1 MSGSRAKAIW
11 GALAIAAL
19 LYPFLDNALEFR
31 IMPALCQ
38 IVIYLI
44 LAQGLNLVVGF
55 AGLLH
60 LGYAAFFAIGAFSM
74 AYLTSLQSPLAEH
87 FSWSFW
93 PALVGSSL
101 FTMLAGI
108 LLAWP
113 LLRLRGDYLAIVTM
127 GFGLMLDPILRNFD
141 DQTKAITGMS
151 GIASP
156 KFGSLVLDNQNVT
169 GWYYLLLL
177 GLTLSFALCYRIRH
191 SRLGRELRA
200 QREDPIAAAACG
212 ISVARAKLQ
221 VLAIAALIA
230 GFAGALYASY
240 IYTLNFAFPLDFNGS
255 IMVLA
260 MVILGGVGS
269 LPGALVGG
277 FTLGFLNLV
286 VTPNLIDWVNANVR
300 PGLVG
305 SLQGSPG
312 LLAVLEPFLD
322 LSKAQYLIFGGT
334 LVAMMLLRPQGLLP
348 EQRVRFPDRPEDVT
362 PTPPSGNSFQGPIL
376 QTSRLSRRFGG
387 LVAVNTVDYALN
399 NGVIASLIGPN
410 GAGKTTFFNLLV
422 GVYPPSDGS
431 VSFLG
436 QPLHGE
442 THRITRLGMTRTFQN
457 IRLFDHLSALENVL
471 LGQADSDPNST
482 LKELFSGARLD
493 QALADA
499 YECLDF
505 VGLSKE
511 AHLEARSLPYGH
523 QRLLE
528 IARALASDPKLL
540 LLDEPAAG
548 MNPSET
554 VALST
559 LIRRIRERGVTVL
572 LIEHDIRLVME
583 VSEVVT
589 VFDHGEKIA
598 EGTPAQV
605 SQDPKVIEAYL
616 GAPAEEAPAAA
627 PPGPTPKEA
636 QAAPPGPTPEEAQA
650 APTAPG
656 EEAQG

>member
-1 MSGSRAKAIW
+1 MKLQDPRSWVVIG
-11 GALAIAAL
+11 LLAL
-19 LYPFLDNALEFR
+19 LYPLLDAALGVR
-31 IMPALCQ
+31 MLPALCQ
-38 IVIYLI
+38 ILIYLM

-60 LGYAAFFAIGAFSM
+60 LGYAAFFAVGAFSM
-74 AYLTSLQSPLAEH
+74 AYLTSLQSPLAELL
-87 FSWSFW
+87 SWGFW
-93 PALVGSSL
+93 PSLLAASL
-101 FTMLAGI
+101 FTMAVGI

-127 GFGLMLDPILRNFD
+127 GFGLMIDPILRNFD
-141 DQTKAITGMS
+141 EQTMAITGMS

-156 KFGSLVLDNQNVT
+156 TFGSFVLDNQNVR
-169 GWYYLLLL
+169 GWYYLLLAAL
-177 GLTLSFALCYRIRH
+177 LLCFTLCYRIRH

-212 ISVARAKLQ
+212 ISLARAKLQ
-221 VLAIAALIA
+221 VLALAALIA

-269 LPGALVGG
+269 IPGALVGG

-286 VTPNLIDWVNANVR
+286 VTPNLIDWVNQNVR
-300 PGLVG
+300 PVLVDA
-305 SLQGSPG
+305 LANSPG
-312 LLAVLEPFLD
+312 LLAAIDPFLD

-348 EQRVRFPDRPEDVT
+348 EQRVKFRERPSDLP
-362 PTPPSGNSFQGPIL
+362 PTPSPQCSEPIAL
-376 QTSRLSRRFGG
+376 LEASRLTRRFGG
-387 LVAVNTVDYALN
+387 LVAVNAVDYRLQQ
-399 NGVIASLIGPN
+399 GRIASLIGPN

-422 GVYPPSDGS
+422 GVYEPSAGT
-431 VSFLG
+431 VAFAG
-436 QPLHGE
+436 EPLHGP
-442 THRITRLGMTRTFQN
+442 THRRTRLGMTRTFQN
-457 IRLFDHLSALENVL
+457 IRLFNNLSVLENVL

-482 LKELFSGARLD
+482 LKELFLGARLD

-505 VGLSKE
+505 VGLSAE

-528 IARALASDPKLL
+528 IARALASRPRLL

-554 VALST
+554 VALT
-559 LIRRIRERGVTVL
+559 ELIRKIRDRGVTVL

-583 VSEVVT
+583 VSEMVT

-598 EGTPAQV
+598 EGTPLEV
-605 SQDPKVIEAYL
+605 SREPKVIEAYL
-616 GAPAEEAPAAA
+616 GAPAESPESAAE
-627 PPGPTPKEA
+627 PSPGATP
-636 QAAPPGPTPEEAQA
+636 
-650 APTAPG
+650 
-656 EEAQG
+656 

>member
-1 MSGSRAKAIW
+1 MSRPWIVVG
-11 GALAIAAL
+11 LAAL
-19 LYPFLDNALEFR
+19 LYPLLDKALG
-31 IMPALCQ
+31 IQMLPALCQ
-38 IVIYLI
+38 ILIYLM

-60 LGYAAFFAIGAFSM
+60 LGYAAFFAVGAFSM
-74 AYLTSLQSPLAEH
+74 AYLTSLQSPFADT
-87 FSWSFW
+87 FSWGFW
-93 PALVGSSL
+93 PSLLLSSV
-101 FTMLAGI
+101 FTMLVGI

-156 KFGSLVLDNQNVT
+156 TLGSLKLDSQNVQ
-169 GWYYLLLL
+169 GWYYLLIVGLL
-177 GLTLSFALCYRIRH
+177 LCFALCYRIRH

-221 VLAIAALIA
+221 VLALAALIA

-255 IMVLA
+255 IMILA

-286 VTPNLIDWVNANVR
+286 VTPNLIDWVNTNVR
-300 PGLVG
+300 PGLVN

-312 LLAVLEPFLD
+312 LLAVLDPFLD

-334 LVAMMLLRPQGLLP
+334 LVAMMLLRPQGLWP
-348 EQRVRFPDRPEDVT
+348 EQRVKFPERPDGVA
-362 PTPPSGNSFQGPIL
+362 PTPVTLTSGEGCLLKASAL
-376 QTSRLSRRFGG
+376 TRRFGG
-387 LVAVNTVDYALN
+387 LVAVNKVDYQLQR
-399 NGVIASLIGPN
+399 GRIASLIGPN

-431 VSFLG
+431 VTFLN
-436 QPLHGE
+436 QELKGE

-457 IRLFDHLSALENVL
+457 IRLFGQLSVLENVL

-482 LKELFSGARLD
+482 LKELVMGSQLE
-493 QALADA
+493 QALANA

-505 VGLSKE
+505 VGLSGE
-511 AHLEARSLPYGH
+511 AHEEARSLPYGH

-528 IARALASDPKLL
+528 IARALASNPQLL

-554 VALST
+554 VALT
-559 LIRRIRERGVTVL
+559 QLIRRIRDRGVTVL

-598 EGTPAQV
+598 EGTPAEV
-605 SQDPKVIEAYL
+605 SANPKVIEAYL
-616 GAPAEEAPAAA
+616 GAPAEEAAKPS
-627 PPGPTPKEA
+627 
-636 QAAPPGPTPEEAQA
+636 EEAQA
-650 APTAPG
+650 
-656 EEAQG
+656 

>member
-1 MSGSRAKAIW
+1 V
-11 GALAIAAL
+11 ALVAL
-19 LYPFLDNALEFR
+19 LYPFFDSTLGMQM
-31 IMPALCQ
+31 MPALCQ
-38 IVIYLI
+38 IVIYLM

-60 LGYAAFFAIGAFSM
+60 LGYAAFFAVGAFSM
-74 AYLTSLQSPLAEH
+74 AYLTSLQSPLADT
-87 FSWSFW
+87 FTWSFW
-93 PALVGSSL
+93 PSLVLASL
-101 FTMLAGI
+101 VTMAIGVLV
-108 LLAWP
+108 AWP

-141 DQTKAITGMS
+141 DQTMAITGMS

-156 KFGSLVLDNQNVT
+156 KFGAYVLDNQNVL
-169 GWYYLLLL
+169 GWYYLLLA
-177 GLTLSFALCYRIRH
+177 GLALCFLLCYRIRH

-221 VLAIAALIA
+221 VLALAALIA

-255 IMVLA
+255 IMILA

-269 LPGALVGG
+269 LTGALVGG

-286 VTPNLIDWVNANVR
+286 ITPNLIDWVNQHVR
-300 PGLVG
+300 PGLVE
-305 SLQGSPG
+305 SLQGAPH
-312 LLAVLEPFLD
+312 LLAVLDPFLD

-348 EQRVRFPDRPEDVT
+348 ERRVKFPERPERVPAVPPPAST
-362 PTPPSGNSFQGPIL
+362 PSGPIL
-376 QTSRLSRRFGG
+376 KATALTRRFGG
-387 LVAVNTVDYALN
+387 LVAVNTVDFTLDE
-399 NGVIASLIGPN
+399 GRIASLIGPN

-431 VSFLG
+431 VEFLG
-436 QPLHGE
+436 QPLQGE

-457 IRLFDHLSALENVL
+457 IRLFGHLSVLENVL
-471 LGQADSDPNST
+471 LGQAESDPNST
-482 LKELFSGARLD
+482 LKELFTGTQLD
-493 QALADA
+493 QALANA

-505 VGLSKE
+505 VGLAAE
-511 AHLEARSLPYGH
+511 AHEEARGLPYGH

-528 IARALASDPKLL
+528 IARALASSPKLL

-554 VALST
+554 VALT
-559 LIRRIRERGVTVL
+559 ALIRKIRDRGVTVL

-598 EGTPAQV
+598 HGTPAEV
-605 SQDPKVIEAYL
+605 SHDPKVIEAYL
-616 GAPAEEAPAAA
+616 GAPAEEASSNEPAAN
-627 PPGPTPKEA
+627 GGE
-636 QAAPPGPTPEEAQA
+636 
-650 APTAPG
+650 TA
-656 EEAQG
+656 

>member
-1 MSGSRAKAIW
+1 M
-11 GALAIAAL
+11 LVVLAAL
-19 LYPFLDNALEFR
+19 LYPLLDAVLGVR
-31 IMPALCQ
+31 MMPALCQ
-38 IVIYLI
+38 IVIYLM

-55 AGLLH
+55 TGLLH
-60 LGYAAFFAIGAFSM
+60 LGYAAFFAVGAFSM
-74 AYLTSLQSPLAEH
+74 AYLTSLQSPLAAS
-87 FSWSFW
+87 FSWGFW
-93 PALVGSSL
+93 PSLVVASL
-101 FTMLAGI
+101 IAMAAGA

-151 GIASP
+151 AIASP
-156 KFGSLVLDNQNVT
+156 TFGGYVLDSQNVT
-169 GWYYLLLL
+169 GWYYLLLA
-177 GLTLSFALCYRIRH
+177 GLALCFGLCYRIRH

-200 QREDPIAAAACG
+200 QREDAIAAAACG
-212 ISVARAKLQ
+212 ISVARAKL
-221 VLAIAALIA
+221 LALSFSALIA

-255 IMVLA
+255 IMILA

-269 LPGALVGG
+269 LQGALVGG

-286 VTPNLIDWVNANVR
+286 VTPNLIDLVNLYVR
-300 PGLVG
+300 PALVSALG
-305 SLQGSPG
+305 GFPA
-312 LLAVLEPFLD
+312 LLATIDPFLD

-348 EQRVRFPDRPEDVT
+348 EQRVKFPDKPEGAT
-362 PTPPSGNSFQGPIL
+362 PTPLPTPSQAKQLLEAKNL
-376 QTSRLSRRFGG
+376 TRRFGG
-387 LVAVNTVDYALN
+387 LVAVNNVNYSLDQ
-399 NGVIASLIGPN
+399 GRIASLIGPN

-422 GVYPPSDGS
+422 GVYEPSEGG
-431 VSFLG
+431 VSFAG
-436 QPLHGE
+436 QPLKGE

-457 IRLFDHLSALENVL
+457 IRLFGQLSALENVL
-471 LGQADSDPNST
+471 LGQTETDPSAT
-482 LKELFSGARLD
+482 FKELFTGAQLH

-499 YECLDF
+499 YECLEF

-528 IARALASDPKLL
+528 IARALASRPHLL

-554 VALST
+554 VALT
-559 LIRRIRERGVTVL
+559 DLIRKIRDRGVTVL

-598 EGTPAQV
+598 EGTPTEV
-605 SQDPKVIEAYL
+605 SANPKVIEAYL
-616 GAPAEEAPAAA
+616 GAPAEELERN
-627 PPGPTPKEA
+627 PKEGA
-636 QAAPPGPTPEEAQA
+636 E
-650 APTAPG
+650 
-656 EEAQG
+656 

>member
-1 MSGSRAKAIW
+1 MSSSKRQAIW
-11 GALAIAAL
+11 GVIVVLAL
-19 LYPFLDNALEFR
+19 LYPFLDNMLGIR
-31 IMPALCQ
+31 MMPALCQ
-38 IVIYLI
+38 IVIYLM

-60 LGYAAFFAIGAFSM
+60 LGYAAFFAVGAFSM
-74 AYLTSLQSPLAEH
+74 AYLTSLQSPFADT

-93 PALVGSSL
+93 PSLLVSSV
-101 FTMLAGI
+101 FTMLVGG

-156 KFGSLVLDNQNVT
+156 KVGSFVLDNQNVG
-169 GWYYLLLL
+169 GWYYLLLI
-177 GLTLSFALCYRIRH
+177 GLVLCFLLCYRIRH

-200 QREDPIAAAACG
+200 QREDPIAAEACG

-221 VLAIAALIA
+221 VLALAALIA

-255 IMVLA
+255 IMILA

-269 LPGALVGG
+269 LEGALLGG

-286 VTPNLIDWVNANVR
+286 ITPNLIDWVNSNVR
-300 PGLVG
+300 PSLVN
-305 SLQGSPG
+305 SLQSSPD
-312 LLAVLEPFLD
+312 LLATLDPFLD
-322 LSKAQYLIFGGT
+322 LSKAQYMIFGGT
-334 LVAMMLLRPQGLLP
+334 LVLMMLLRPQGLLP
-348 EQRVRFPDRPEDVT
+348 EQRVKFPDRPDGIE
-362 PTPPSGNSFQGPIL
+362 PTPPPAPAGETSLLSASGL
-376 QTSRLSRRFGG
+376 TRRFGG
-387 LVAVNTVDYALN
+387 LVAVNKVDYQLQR
-399 NGVIASLIGPN
+399 GRIASLIGPN

-422 GVYPPSDGS
+422 GVYPPSDGA

-436 QPLHGE
+436 QELHGE

-457 IRLFDHLSALENVL
+457 IRLFNNLSALENVL
-471 LGQADSDPNST
+471 LGQADRDPNST
-482 LKELFSGARLD
+482 LKELLSGSQLG
-493 QALADA
+493 QSLADA

-505 VGLSKE
+505 VGLSKD

-528 IARALASDPKLL
+528 IARALASRPQLL

-554 VALST
+554 VALSA
-559 LIRRIRERGVTVL
+559 LIRKIRDRGVTVL

-598 EGTPAQV
+598 EGTPAEV
-605 SQDPKVIEAYL
+605 SHNPKVIEAYL
-616 GAPAEEAPAAA
+616 GAPAEEAPAAS
-627 PPGPTPKEA
+627 GGEA
-636 QAAPPGPTPEEAQA
+636 
-650 APTAPG
+650 
-656 EEAQG
+656 

>member
-1 MSGSRAKAIW
+1 MNLTKRQLVWAIII
-11 GALAIAAL
+11 ALTLIYPLLDTAL
-19 LYPFLDNALEFR
+19 GVHML
-31 IMPALCQ
+31 PALCQ
-38 IVIYLI
+38 ILIYLM

-60 LGYAAFFAIGAFSM
+60 LGYAAFFAVGAFSM
-74 AYLTSLQSPLAEH
+74 AYLTSLQSPFADT
-87 FSWSFW
+87 FSWGFW
-93 PALVGSSL
+93 PSLLVSSV
-101 FTMLAGI
+101 FTMLIGA

-127 GFGLMLDPILRNFD
+127 GFGLMLDPVLRNFD
-141 DQTKAITGMS
+141 DQTMAITGMS

-156 KFGSLVLDNQNVT
+156 TFGSLTLNNQNVH
-169 GWYYLLLL
+169 GWYYLLLIAL
-177 GLTLSFALCYRIRH
+177 ILCFALCYRIRH
-191 SRLGRELRA
+191 TRLGRELRA
-200 QREDPIAAAACG
+200 QREDTIAAEACG
-212 ISVARAKLQ
+212 ISVAKAKLQ
-221 VLAIAALIA
+221 VFSLGALIA

-260 MVILGGVGS
+260 MIILGGVGS
-269 LPGALVGG
+269 LEGALVGG

-286 VTPNLIDWVNANVR
+286 ITPSLIDWTNAHIR
-300 PGLVG
+300 PVLVQN
-305 SLQGSPG
+305 LQNSPT
-312 LLAVLEPFLD
+312 LLATLEPFLD

-334 LVAMMLLRPQGLLP
+334 LVLMMLLRPQGLIP
-348 EQRVRFPDRPEDVT
+348 EKRVKFSERPSCP
-362 PTPPSGNSFQGPIL
+362 PTPLAPPSQGDALLIASHL
-376 QTSRLSRRFGG
+376 TRKFGG
-387 LVAVNTVDYALN
+387 LVAVNSVDYHLKK
-399 NGVIASLIGPN
+399 GVIASLIGPN

-422 GVYPPSDGS
+422 GIYPPSEGQ
-431 VSFLG
+431 VEFLG
-436 QPLHGE
+436 QTLHRE
-442 THRITRLGMTRTFQN
+442 TSAITQLGMTRTFQN
-457 IRLFDHLSALENVL
+457 IRLFQNLSVLENVL
-471 LGQADSDPNST
+471 LGQLSPSST
-482 LKELFSGARLD
+482 SGLTELFTGAKLD
-493 QALADA
+493 QALANA

-505 VGLSKE
+505 VGLASD

-528 IARALASDPKLL
+528 IARALASRPQLL

-554 VALST
+554 VALSS
-559 LIRRIRERGVTVL
+559 LIRKIRDRGVTVL

-616 GAPAEEAPAAA
+616 GAPTE
-627 PPGPTPKEA
+627 TPLK
-636 QAAPPGPTPEEAQA
+636 
-650 APTAPG
+650 G
-656 EEAQG
+656 ELS

>member
-1 MSGSRAKAIW
+1 MSWRWAVVI
-11 GALAIAAL
+11 LLAL
-19 LYPFLDNALEFR
+19 LYPVLDAAMGIR
-31 IMPALCQ
+31 MMPALCQ
-38 IVIYLI
+38 IAVYLM

-60 LGYAAFFAIGAFSM
+60 LGYAAFFAVGAFSM
-74 AYLTSLQSPLAEH
+74 AYLTSLQSPLAST
-87 FSWSFW
+87 FSWGFW
-93 PALVGSSL
+93 PSLVVASL
-101 FTMLAGI
+101 FTMAVGA

-151 GIASP
+151 AIASP
-156 KFGSLVLDNQNVT
+156 TFGGYVLDNQNVT
-169 GWYYLLLL
+169 GWYYLLLVAL
-177 GLTLSFALCYRIRH
+177 ALCFGLCYRIRH

-200 QREDPIAAAACG
+200 QREDSIAAEACG
-212 ISVARAKLQ
+212 ISVARAKL
-221 VLAIAALIA
+221 LALSFSALIA

-255 IMVLA
+255 IMILA

-269 LPGALVGG
+269 LQGALVGG

-286 VTPNLIDWVNANVR
+286 ITPNLIDWVNTHLR
-300 PGLVG
+300 PGLVE
-305 SLQGSPG
+305 SLQGSPA
-312 LLAVLEPFLD
+312 LLAALDPFLD

-334 LVAMMLLRPQGLLP
+334 LVAMMLLRPQGLWP
-348 EQRVRFPDRPEDVT
+348 EQRVKFPDKPEGVE
-362 PTPPSGNSFQGPIL
+362 PTP
-376 QTSRLSRRFGG
+376 LSTFTDSQELLKAEKLTRRFGG
-387 LVAVNTVDYALN
+387 LVAVNSVDYSLER
-399 NGVIASLIGPN
+399 GRIASLIGPN

-422 GVYPPSDGS
+422 GVYEPSEGG
-431 VSFLG
+431 VEFARQTLRG
-436 QPLHGE
+436 Q

-457 IRLFDHLSALENVL
+457 IRLFGQLSALENVL
-471 LGQADSDPNST
+471 LGQAESDPSAT
-482 LKELFSGARLD
+482 LKELFTGAKLE

-499 YECLDF
+499 YECLEF
-505 VGLSKE
+505 VGLAKD
-511 AHLEARSLPYGH
+511 AHLEARGLPYGH

-528 IARALASDPKLL
+528 IARALASRPQLL

-554 VALST
+554 VALT
-559 LIRRIRERGVTVL
+559 ELIRKIRERGVTVL

-598 EGTPAQV
+598 EGTPAEV
-605 SQDPKVIEAYL
+605 SADPKVIEAYL
-616 GAPAEEAPAAA
+616 GAPAEEV
-627 PPGPTPKEA
+627 
-636 QAAPPGPTPEEAQA
+636 Q
-650 APTAPG
+650 
-656 EEAQG
+656 

>member
-1 MSGSRAKAIW
+1 MSWRW
-11 GALAIAAL
+11 GAAIAVAL
-19 LYPFLDNALEFR
+19 LYPLVDAALGIR
-31 IMPALCQ
+31 MMPALCQ
-38 IVIYLI
+38 IVVYLM

-60 LGYAAFFAIGAFSM
+60 LGYAAFFAVGAFSM
-74 AYLTSLQSPLAEH
+74 AYLTSLQSPLAAVL
-87 FSWSFW
+87 SWGFW
-93 PALVGSSL
+93 PSLVTASL
-101 FTMLAGI
+101 FTMAVGA

-141 DQTKAITGMS
+141 EQTKAITGMS
-151 GIASP
+151 AIASP
-156 KFGSLVLDNQNVT
+156 TFGSYVLDNQNVT
-169 GWYYLLLL
+169 GWYYLLLI
-177 GLTLSFALCYRIRH
+177 GLMLCFALCYRIRH

-200 QREDPIAAAACG
+200 QREDEIAATACG
-212 ISVARAKLQ
+212 ISVARAKL
-221 VLAIAALIA
+221 LALAFSALIA

-255 IMVLA
+255 IMILA

-269 LPGALVGG
+269 LSGALVGG

-286 VTPNLIDWVNANVR
+286 ITPNLIDWVNNNLR
-300 PGLVG
+300 P
-305 SLQGSPG
+305 SLLSSLEDFPR
-312 LLAVLEPFLD
+312 LLTVLEPFLD

-348 EQRVRFPDRPEDVT
+348 ERRVKFPGRPDGIE
-362 PTPPSGNSFQGPIL
+362 PTPSVMPQDQDVLLKASSL
-376 QTSRLSRRFGG
+376 TRRFGG
-387 LVAVNTVDYALN
+387 LVAVNSVDYELKQ
-399 NGVIASLIGPN
+399 GRIASLIGPN

-422 GVYPPSDGS
+422 GVYQPSGGS
-431 VSFLG
+431 VMFSG
-436 QPLHGE
+436 QPLSGQ

-457 IRLFDHLSALENVL
+457 IRLFGNLSVLENVL
-471 LGQADSDPNST
+471 LGQADDDPNST
-482 LKELFSGARLD
+482 FKELFTGAKLD

-505 VGLSKE
+505 VGLTDQ

-528 IARALASDPKLL
+528 IARALASRPRLL

-554 VALST
+554 VALT
-559 LIRRIRERGVTVL
+559 KLVRRIRERGVTVL

-583 VSEVVT
+583 VSELVT

-598 EGTPAQV
+598 EGSPAEV
-605 SQDPKVIEAYL
+605 SRNPKVIEAYL
-616 GAPAEEAPAAA
+616 GAPSEEAGDIAE
-627 PPGPTPKEA
+627 PGGA
-636 QAAPPGPTPEEAQA
+636 S
-650 APTAPG
+650 
-656 EEAQG
+656 

>member
-1 MSGSRAKAIW
+1 VI
-11 GALAIAAL
+11 LVAL
-19 LYPFLDNALEFR
+19 LYPFLDGFVGAQML
-31 IMPALCQ
+31 PALCQ
-38 IVIYLI
+38 IAIYLM
-44 LAQGLNLVVGF
+44 LALGLNLVVGF

-60 LGYAAFFAIGAFSM
+60 LGYAAFFAVGAFCM
-74 AYLTSLQSPLAEH
+74 AYLTSLQSPLADT
-87 FSWSFW
+87 FSWGFW
-93 PALVGSSL
+93 PSLLASSL
-101 FTMLAGI
+101 FTTGVGV

-156 KFGSLVLDNQNVT
+156 TFGSFVLDNQNLR
-169 GWYYLLLL
+169 GWYYLLLV
-177 GLTLSFALCYRIRH
+177 GLALCFGLCYRIRH

-221 VLAIAALIA
+221 ALALAALIA

-255 IMVLA
+255 IMILA

-286 VTPNLIDWVNANVR
+286 VTPNLIDWVNAHVR
-300 PGLVG
+300 PALV
-305 SLQGSPG
+305 LAFQGSPA
-312 LLAVLEPFLD
+312 LLAALDPFLD

-334 LVAMMLLRPQGLLP
+334 LVLMMLLRPQGLLP
-348 EQRVRFPDRPEDVT
+348 EQRVKFPERPEGVP
-362 PTPPSGNSFQGPIL
+362 PTLPEASGGGEEVLL
-376 QTSRLSRRFGG
+376 QARALTRRFGG
-387 LVAVNTVDYALN
+387 LVAVSTVDYSLER
-399 NGVIASLIGPN
+399 GRIASLIGPN

-422 GVYPPSDGS
+422 GVYPPSQGS

-436 QPLHGE
+436 QPLAGQ
-442 THRITRLGMTRTFQN
+442 TDRITRMGMTRTFQN
-457 IRLFDHLSALENVL
+457 IRLFNQLSALENVL
-471 LGQADSDPNST
+471 LGQADQDPGPFSS
-482 LKELFSGARLD
+482 LKELFTAASLE
-493 QALADA
+493 QSLADA

-505 VGLSKE
+505 VGLTGD
-511 AHLEARSLPYGH
+511 AHKEARSLPYGH

-528 IARALASDPKLL
+528 IARALASRPKLL

-554 VALST
+554 VALSA
-559 LIRRIRERGVTVL
+559 LIRKIRERGVTVL

-583 VSEVVT
+583 VSEMVT

-598 EGTPAQV
+598 EGTPVEV
-605 SQDPKVIEAYL
+605 SRNPKVIEAYL
-616 GAPAEEAPAAA
+616 GAPAEESGGGAA
-627 PPGPTPKEA
+627 
-636 QAAPPGPTPEEAQA
+636 
-650 APTAPG
+650 
-656 EEAQG
+656 

>member
-1 MSGSRAKAIW
+1 MSRGWMAAI
-11 GALAIAAL
+11 LAAL
-19 LYPFLDNALEFR
+19 LYPLLDNALGVQ
-31 IMPALCQ
+31 MLPALCQ
-38 IVIYLI
+38 ILIYLM

-60 LGYAAFFAIGAFSM
+60 LGYAAFFAVGAFSM

-87 FSWSFW
+87 FSWGFW
-93 PALVGSSL
+93 PSLVLSSV
-101 FTMLAGI
+101 FTMLVGV

-141 DQTKAITGMS
+141 DQTMAITGMS

-156 KFGSLVLDNQNVT
+156 TFGSYRLDNQNVQ
-169 GWYYLLLL
+169 GWYYLLIV
-177 GLTLSFALCYRIRH
+177 GLALCFALCYRIRH

-221 VLAIAALIA
+221 VLALAAMIA

-240 IYTLNFAFPLDFNGS
+240 IYTLNLAFPLDFNGS
-255 IMVLA
+255 IMILA

-286 VTPNLIDWVNANVR
+286 VTPNLIDWVNTNVR
-300 PGLVG
+300 PGLVN

-312 LLAVLEPFLD
+312 LLAVLDPFLD

-334 LVAMMLLRPQGLLP
+334 LVIMMLLRPQGLLP
-348 EQRVRFPDRPEDVT
+348 ERRVKFPDRPEGIA
-362 PTPPSGNSFQGPIL
+362 PTPSASPAGGAALL
-376 QTSRLSRRFGG
+376 QASALTRRFGG
-387 LVAVNTVDYALN
+387 LVAVNKVDYKLER
-399 NGVIASLIGPN
+399 GRIASLIGPN

-422 GVYPPSDGS
+422 GVYPPSEGS

-436 QPLHGE
+436 QALHGE

-457 IRLFDHLSALENVL
+457 IRLFNQLSVLENVL

-482 LKELFSGARLD
+482 LKELLSGSQLG

-505 VGLSKE
+505 VGLSQE
-511 AHLEARSLPYGH
+511 AHEEARSLPYGH

-528 IARALASDPKLL
+528 IARALASKPQLL

-554 VALST
+554 VALT
-559 LIRRIRERGVTVL
+559 QLIRRIRDRGVTVL

-598 EGTPAQV
+598 EGTPAEV
-605 SQDPKVIEAYL
+605 SANPKVIEAYL
-616 GAPAEEAPAAA
+616 GAPVEEAVE
-627 PPGPTPKEA
+627 GQEGV
-636 QAAPPGPTPEEAQA
+636 QA
-650 APTAPG
+650 
-656 EEAQG
+656 

>member
-1 MSGSRAKAIW
+1 MTRSW
-11 GALAIAAL
+11 IAVAAVAL
-19 LYPFLDNALEFR
+19 LYPILDAALGIR
-31 IMPALCQ
+31 MMPALCQ
-38 IVIYLI
+38 ILIYLM

-60 LGYAAFFAIGAFSM
+60 LGYAAFFAVGAFSM
-74 AYLTSLQSPLAEH
+74 AYLTSPQSPLADSL
-87 FSWSFW
+87 SWGFW
-93 PALVGSSL
+93 PSLVTASL
-101 FTMLAGI
+101 FTMLVGA

-141 DQTKAITGMS
+141 DQTMAITGMS

-156 KFGSLVLDNQNVT
+156 AFGPYVLDSQNVS
-169 GWYYLLLL
+169 GWYYMLLAGLLLCF
-177 GLTLSFALCYRIRH
+177 GLCYRIRH

-200 QREDPIAAAACG
+200 QREDPIAAVACG

-221 VLAIAALIA
+221 ALSLAALIA
-230 GFAGALYASY
+230 GFAGALYSSY

-255 IMVLA
+255 IMILA

-269 LPGALVGG
+269 LTGALVGG

-286 VTPNLIDWVNANVR
+286 VTPNLIDWVNSNVR
-300 PGLVG
+300 PSLV
-305 SLQGSPG
+305 SALQDSPG
-312 LLAVLEPFLD
+312 LLATLDPFLD
-322 LSKAQYLIFGGT
+322 LSKAQYMIFGGT

-348 EQRVRFPDRPEDVT
+348 EQRVKFPNRPDGVL
-362 PTPPSGNSFQGPIL
+362 PTPLPSHPGSDTLL
-376 QTSRLSRRFGG
+376 QASALTRRFGG
-387 LVAVNTVDYALN
+387 LVAVNKVDYTL
-399 NGVIASLIGPN
+399 GQGRIASLIGPN

-422 GVYPPSDGS
+422 GVYAPSDGS
-431 VSFLG
+431 VAFAG
-436 QPLHGE
+436 QALHGD
-442 THRITRLGMTRTFQN
+442 THRITRMGMTRTFQN
-457 IRLFDHLSALENVL
+457 IRLFSQLSVLENVL

-482 LKELFSGARLD
+482 LKELFAGSQLE

-505 VGLSKE
+505 VGLAE
-511 AHLEARSLPYGH
+511 QAHLEAKSLPYGH

-528 IARALASDPKLL
+528 IARALASNPQLL

-554 VALST
+554 LALT
-559 LIRRIRERGVTVL
+559 ALIRKIRDRGVTVL

-583 VSEVVT
+583 VSEMVT

-598 EGTPAQV
+598 EGTPTEV
-605 SQDPKVIEAYL
+605 SSNPKVIEAYL
-616 GAPAEEAPAAA
+616 GAPAEEASA
-627 PPGPTPKEA
+627 
-636 QAAPPGPTPEEAQA
+636 
-650 APTAPG
+650 
-656 EEAQG
+656 

>member
-1 MSGSRAKAIW
+1 MSRAWIAVVAV
-11 GALAIAAL
+11 ALA
-19 LYPFLDNALEFR
+19 YPFLDKALGVQ
-31 IMPALCQ
+31 MLPALCQ
-38 IVIYLI
+38 ILIYLM

-60 LGYAAFFAIGAFSM
+60 LGYAAFFAVGAFNM
-74 AYLTSLQSPLAEH
+74 AYLTSLQSPLADQ
-87 FSWSFW
+87 FSWGFW
-93 PALVGSSL
+93 PSLVLSSL
-101 FTMLAGI
+101 LTMLAGV

-141 DQTKAITGMS
+141 DQTMAITGMS

-156 KFGSLVLDNQNVT
+156 TFGSFKLDNQNVQ
-169 GWYYLLLL
+169 GWYYLLMA
-177 GLTLSFALCYRIRH
+177 GLALCFALCYRIRH

-221 VLAIAALIA
+221 VLALAALIA

-255 IMVLA
+255 IMILA

-286 VTPNLIDWVNANVR
+286 VTPNLIDWVNTNVR
-300 PGLVG
+300 PGLVS
-305 SLQGSPG
+305 SLQSSPG
-312 LLAVLEPFLD
+312 LLSVLDPFLD

-334 LVAMMLLRPQGLLP
+334 LVVMMLLRPQGLLP
-348 EQRVRFPDRPEDVT
+348 EQRVKFPDRPEGLP
-362 PTPPSGNSFQGPIL
+362 PTPPSPPGGGGSLL
-376 QTSRLSRRFGG
+376 QAVALTRRFGG
-387 LVAVNTVDYALN
+387 LVAVNKVDYQLER
-399 NGVIASLIGPN
+399 GRIASLIGPN

-422 GVYPPSDGS
+422 GVYPPSEGS

-457 IRLFDHLSALENVL
+457 IRLFNQLSVLENVL

-482 LKELFSGARLD
+482 LKELLGGSQLG
-493 QALADA
+493 QALANA

-505 VGLSKE
+505 VGLSGE
-511 AHLEARSLPYGH
+511 AHEEARSLPYGH

-528 IARALASDPKLL
+528 IARALASNPQLL

-554 VALST
+554 VALT
-559 LIRRIRERGVTVL
+559 QLIRRIRDRGVTVL

-598 EGTPAQV
+598 EGTPAEV
-605 SQDPKVIEAYL
+605 SANPKVIEAYL
-616 GAPAEEAPAAA
+616 GAPV
-627 PPGPTPKEA
+627 
-636 QAAPPGPTPEEAQA
+636 EEAQS
-650 APTAPG
+650 
-656 EEAQG
+656 

>member
-1 MSGSRAKAIW
+1 MNRQWAIVI
-11 GALAIAAL
+11 LAAL
-19 LYPFLDNALEFR
+19 LYPLLDAALGVR
-31 IMPALCQ
+31 MMPALCQ
-38 IVIYLI
+38 IAIYLM

-74 AYLTSLQSPLAEH
+74 AYLTSLQSPLADV
-87 FSWSFW
+87 FSWGFW
-93 PALVGSSL
+93 PSLVTASL
-101 FTMLAGI
+101 FTMAVGA

-151 GIASP
+151 AIASP
-156 KFGSLVLDNQNVT
+156 TFGPYTLDNQDVT
-169 GWYYLLLL
+169 GWYYLLLV
-177 GLTLSFALCYRIRH
+177 GLALCFGLCYRIRH

-200 QREDPIAAAACG
+200 QREDSIAADACG
-212 ISVARAKLQ
+212 ISVARAKL
-221 VLAIAALIA
+221 LALSFAALIA

-255 IMVLA
+255 IMILA

-269 LPGALVGG
+269 LQGALVGG

-286 VTPNLIDWVNANVR
+286 VTPNLIDLVNQNVR
-300 PGLVG
+300 PSLVA
-305 SLQGSPG
+305 SLQGSPA

-348 EQRVRFPDRPEDVT
+348 EQRVKFPDQPEGVE
-362 PTPPSGNSFQGPIL
+362 PTPLPPAAVSPGSLLKTQAL
-376 QTSRLSRRFGG
+376 TRRFGG
-387 LVAVNTVDYALN
+387 LVAVSSVDFSLQQ
-399 NGVIASLIGPN
+399 GGIASLIGPN

-422 GVYPPSDGS
+422 GVYQPSEGE
-431 VSFLG
+431 VAFAG
-436 QPLHGE
+436 QPLHGQ

-457 IRLFDHLSALENVL
+457 IRLFGQLSALENVL
-471 LGQADSDPNST
+471 LGQAETDPAAT
-482 LKELFSGARLD
+482 LKELFTGSKLD

-499 YECLDF
+499 YECLEF

-511 AHLEARSLPYGH
+511 AHLEARGLPYGH

-528 IARALASDPKLL
+528 IARALASRPKLL

-554 VALST
+554 LALT
-559 LIRRIRERGVTVL
+559 ELIRKIRDRGVTVL

-583 VSEVVT
+583 VSETVT

-598 EGTPAQV
+598 EGTPAEV
-605 SQDPKVIEAYL
+605 SANPKVIEAYL
-616 GAPAEEAPAAA
+616 GAPASED
-627 PPGPTPKEA
+627 
-636 QAAPPGPTPEEAQA
+636 QA
-650 APTAPG
+650 
-656 EEAQG
+656 